1 MGRIGKDNFLLI
13 GISYKNAPIE
23 IREKFSINKE
33 KLSGVLTEIKV
44 NKINGIQ
51 ECVILSTC
59 NRTEIYAVINKPPE
73 EVCERVYNYILDFAG
88 EDRDFLRY
96 FKNLTG
102 TQVIEHLFNVTCGL
116 DSMILGEPQIFGQ
129 VKDAYAAAYDNNC
142 TGPAINRLFHHAF
155 QVGKQIR
162 NITSIGEGAISV
174 GSAAVVLAKKIFGS
188 LKGKTVL
195 LVGAGKIGK
204 LCARQLIDSGIEQLI
219 LTNRTIEHANAL
231 AKELS
236 GKVLPFEKMEE
247 MYEKADIIITSVTSS
262 EPIITRKNLLERIES
277 RNGKPLSLIDLG
289 VPRNIEPEAAK
300 IKNVH
305 LFNIDDLEEVTLGNL
320 DKRKN
325 EVGKAKEIINKEVN
339 EYLSW
344 LKEREVIPTINNL
357 RKKCENIRIEELEK
371 IKNRVNPET
380 FQAIDLITRRIVRK
394 ILHNP
399 TKTVRT
405 SESKETRKRLL
416 ESIHELFIEESD
428 ANEQSEN

>member
-73 EVCERVYNYILDFAG
+73 EVCERVYDYILDITG
-88 EDRDFLRY
+88 EDTDFLRY
-96 FKNLTG
+96 FNYHNG
-102 TQVIEHLFNVTCGL
+102 TQVIEHLFTVTCGL

-262 EPIITRKNLLERIES
+262 DPS
-277 RNGKPLSLIDLG
+277 
-289 VPRNIEPEAAK
+289 
-300 IKNVH
+300 
-305 LFNIDDLEEVTLGNL
+305 TLPS
-320 DKRKN
+320 
-325 EVGKAKEIINKEVN
+325 V
-339 EYLSW
+339 
-344 LKEREVIPTINNL
+344 
-357 RKKCENIRIEELEK
+357 
-371 IKNRVNPET
+371 
-380 FQAIDLITRRIVRK
+380 
-394 ILHNP
+394 
-399 TKTVRT
+399 
-405 SESKETRKRLL
+405 
-416 ESIHELFIEESD
+416 
-428 ANEQSEN
+428 